1 MIACVTGATGFIGS
15 HLADLLLDNGF
26 TVRTLVR
33 KTSNLRW
40 IQGKPIECM
49 QGDIR
54 DPQSLAPFL
63 EGADYV
69 FHIAGIVKARTRE
82 EYFEANDS
90 ATRHLLEATK
100 QFAPNVRRF
109 LYASSQTAAGPAPSR
124 ENPVTEDVPP
134 NPITTY
140 GASKIAAEKT
150 VASFTGIVP
159 WTIVRPP
166 AVFGPRDTEIMI
178 YFQTVSKGLN
188 SLIGFNEK
196 RLNLIYSEDLVR
208 GIYLAA
214 TSDVS
219 LHRTYFLASE
229 RSYTW
234 PEVGRIAAD
243 ALGKRTITVRLPHA
257 VVYAVA
263 ALAQLAAAV
272 QRKAATVNLE
282 KARDITTQYWLCD
295 SSAARRDLGWREE
308 VSLEEAIRRTIAWYR
323 EQGWIS

>member
-15 HLADLLLDNGF
+15 HLADLLLEKGF

-40 IQGKPIECM
+40 IEGKNIECIT
-49 QGDIR
+49 GDVR
-54 DPQSLAPFL
+54 DPKSLEPFL

-69 FHIAGIVKARTRE
+69 FHIAGLVKARTRE
-82 EYFEANDS
+82 EYFDANDN
-90 ATRHLLEATK
+90 ATRHMLEATAR
-100 QFAPNVRRF
+100 FAPAVKRF
-109 LYASSQTAAGPAPSR
+109 LFVSSQTAGGPAAAHDRPL
-124 ENPVTEDVPP
+124 TEDMPP
-134 NPITTY
+134 KPITTY
-140 GASKIAAEKT
+140 GASKAAAEKT
-150 VASFTGIVP
+150 VASFTGVVP

-178 YFQTVSKGLN
+178 YFQTVAKGLN
-188 SLIGFNEK
+188 SLIGFNDK
-196 RLNLIYSEDLVR
+196 QLNLIYSEDLVR

-229 RSYTW
+229 RQYSW
-234 PEVGRIAAD
+234 PEVGRVAAA
-243 ALGKRTITVRLPHA
+243 ALGKRTVTVRLPHA
-257 VVYAVA
+257 VVYTVA

-308 VSLEEAIRRTIAWYR
+308 VDLEEAIRRTIAWYR